1 MNGSKLFKRKQPWRD
16 ALIVTTGFSVFILAS
31 SVLWSSGHQEWA
43 FALAFFATWLLISIS
58 WSIIDFTEE
67 SGSILARIVDH
78 NFHQMGERIEQL
90 EQDLASARDL
100 TGNVTDDSE
109 RPPTAIKMAS

>member
-1 MNGSKLFKRKQPWRD
+1 MSGIKIFKRKQPWRD

-67 SGSILARIVDH
+67 SGSILARIMDH
-78 NFHQMGERIEQL
+78 NFQQMSERIEQL
-90 EQDLASARDL
+90 EQDLATARGH
-100 TGNVTDDSE
+100 TRKVTDHSD
-109 RPPTAIKMAS
+109 RPATAIKMAS